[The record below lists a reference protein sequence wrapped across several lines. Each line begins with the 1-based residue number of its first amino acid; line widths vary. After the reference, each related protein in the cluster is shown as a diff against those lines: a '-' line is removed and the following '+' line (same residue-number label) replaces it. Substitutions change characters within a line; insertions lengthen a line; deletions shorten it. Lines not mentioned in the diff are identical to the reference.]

1 MLSDKPSRVAVKS
14 NRRRSVKSTNK
25 HWSDS
30 QKIEA
35 VTTFLALGGSPS
47 KTCEILQIP
56 LQTLQ
61 SWRKAE
67 WWHRIEQDI
76 QKEEKLTLS
85 YNLKQVIDKSIHLIA
100 DRLEN
105 GDWIYDN
112 KTGKLLRK
120 PVPMKDAA
128 RVASDMIDK
137 RLKIADSETFTIAQ
151 ENIQDKLNQ
160 LAKSFSEL
168 ATKKPVLLAQDVEFI
183 EKVEG

>member
-1 MLSDKPSRVAVKS
+1 MLSDKPSKQSVKS
-14 NRRRSVKSTNK
+14 GPRRSVKKAYK

-35 VTTFLALGGSPS
+35 VTTYLALGGSPT

-56 LQTLQ
+56 QQTLYEWKRQ
-61 SWRKAE
+61 E
-67 WWHRIEQDI
+67 WWHRVEQEI
-76 QKEEKLTLS
+76 KKEEKLTLS
-85 YNLKQVIDKSIHLIA
+85 YNLKNVIDRSIHLIA

-137 RLKIADSETFTIAQ
+137 RLKIEQAETFTVAQ
-151 ENIQDKLNQ
+151 ENIQEKLAQ

-168 ATKKPVLLAQDVEFI
+168 ADKKPVLIAQDVEFT
-183 EKVEG
+183 EKVEE

>member
-1 MLSDKPSRVAVKS
+1 MLSDKPSKIPVKS
-14 NRRRSVKSTNK
+14 GPRRSVKKAHK

-47 KTCEILQIP
+47 KTSEILQIP
-56 LQTLQ
+56 LQTLFMWKRQ
-61 SWRKAE
+61 E
-67 WWHRIEQDI
+67 WWHRIEQEI
-76 QKEEKLTLS
+76 KKEEKLTLS
-85 YNLKQVIDKSIHLIA
+85 YNLKQVIDKSIHLIS

-137 RLKIADSETFTIAQ
+137 RLKIEDSETFTVAQ

-168 ATKKPVLLAQDVEFI
+168 ATKKPVLLAQDVEYT